1 MLVIFSRSSVSIF
14 FLAFFFSSILLTG
27 QNLPVGL
34 SNPSFEDIPQHSKPP
49 IGWFY
54 CGQAGES
61 PPDVHPTGMFNVQHD
76 PFEGNTYVG
85 MVVRDNGTWE
95 GIGQRLT
102 ATLIA
107 GQCYTFSLFAARSS
121 TYASYSKMTG
131 QAADYTEPVILKI
144 WAGQHNCDGKTLLGQ
159 SPKII
164 STNWEKIDFQFQ
176 ADQDY
181 THFFIEAY
189 YNSDGNDRPYNGN
202 VLIDNASPLIPID
215 CETQNWLVDVDTMR
229 FNLGSTEPS
238 KEELEALITNAGQQ
252 ISFDKYDEL
261 DKQLVQ
267 IGDNSLRF
275 TNKHLWKIAKA
286 LKARPRSKILIVVRG
301 DNPYAMEQRKSN
313 IARLFEDIDIY
324 PSVYNIK
331 TFKESHLKKKWLWPA
346 TASPVLMNLL
356 K

>member
-1 MLVIFSRSSVSIF
+1 MLVIFFRSSTSVL
-14 FLAFFFSSILLTG
+14 FLIFFFSSIMLTG
-27 QNLPVGL
+27 QNPPVGL

-95 GIGQRLT
+95 GIGQRLSST
-102 ATLIA
+102 IKA
-107 GQCYTFSLFAARSS
+107 GQCYTFSIFAARSD

-144 WAGQHNCDGKTLLGQ
+144 WAGQHNCDGKTLLGK

-164 STNWEKIDFQFQ
+164 STNWEKINFQFQ
-176 ADQDY
+176 TDQDY

-215 CETQNWLVDVDTMR
+215 CETQNWLVDVDTMHH
-229 FNLGSTEPS
+229 NLASTEPDS
-238 KEELEALITNAGQQ
+238 EDLEQIIAEEGQQ

-267 IGDNSLRF
+267 IGPNTLHF
-275 TNKHLWKIAKA
+275 TNKHLWKIAQA

-301 DNPYAMEQRKSN
+301 DNPYAIEQRKSN
-313 IARLFEDIDIY
+313 IARLFEEIDIY
-324 PSVYNIK
+324 PSVYKIK
-331 TFKESHLKKKWLWPA
+331 DFKESHLKKKWLWP
-346 TASPVLMNLL
+346 TEESPVLMNLL